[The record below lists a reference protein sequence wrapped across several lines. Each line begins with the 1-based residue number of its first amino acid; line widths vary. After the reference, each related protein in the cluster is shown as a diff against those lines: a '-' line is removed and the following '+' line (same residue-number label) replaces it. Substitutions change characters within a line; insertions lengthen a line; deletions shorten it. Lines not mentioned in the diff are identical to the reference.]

1 MFDAA
6 VCTRSDYSFSC
17 STTPTALPRLPPLF
31 EELLKKNRRRSI
43 LRKLNFLRQKDDVGS
58 GDQGLELRSW
68 SGFSGQ
74 GCRLGGSML
83 C

>member
-1 MFDAA
+1 MRASALAVIIALAA
-6 VCTRSDYSFSC
+6 HLPR
-17 STTPTALPRLPPLF
+17 PPRLPPLF

-43 LRKLNFLRQKDDVGS
+43 LRKLNFLRQKDDVGA
-58 GDQGLELRSW
+58 GDQGLELRGW

>member
-1 MFDAA
+1 MFDAGL
-6 VCTRSDYSFSC
+6 CTRSDYSFSC
-17 STTPTALPRLPPLF
+17 TTPPPPRLPPLF

-43 LRKLNFLRQKDDVGS
+43 LRKLNFLRQKDDVGA
-58 GDQGLELRSW
+58 GDQGLELRGW

>member
-1 MFDAA
+1 MRPSALA
-6 VCTRSDYSFSC
+6 VIIALAVAPP
-17 STTPTALPRLPPLF
+17 PTALPRLPPLF

-43 LRKLNFLRQKDDVGS
+43 LRKLNFLRQKDDVGA
-58 GDQGLELRSW
+58 GDQELELRSW